1 MEPTKSIR
9 AYEIK
14 DMSPENIKRSL
25 QKAASESIKGKIIGL
40 FLLEACVDVPECV
53 AIQKRINGDILLE
66 AETCGEVVKDKLSGE
81 DMLYVQAPLSTIE
94 PGVIDVRLGIKR
106 IKYILIKHPPQK
118 KEVSE

>member
-1 MEPTKSIR
+1 MGPTKSIR

-25 QKAASESIKGKIIGL
+25 QEATSKTIRGKIIGL
-40 FLLEACVDVPECV
+40 FLLESSVDVPECI

-66 AETCGEVVKDKLSGE
+66 AETCGEVVKNELSGE

-94 PGVIDVRLGIKR
+94 PGVIDVRPGIKR
-106 IKYILIKHPPQK
+106 IKYILIKYPPQK
-118 KEVSE
+118 KEVSK